1 MDKLANN
8 GRGMLI
14 VMEGMD
20 GTGKST
26 HAKKLAE
33 QFGLAY
39 FREPGSVSSAESIRD
54 VLMKVEMSKEAQ
66 ALLFIGAR
74 IEFVNNALIPTLKS
88 GKSVILDRYFF
99 STLAYQHGALPW
111 SVFTELHKNMP
122 RPDKVLL
129 LECDP
134 EVALGR
140 SQEENVMERE
150 GIEFFRELATRYRNV
165 VKGHNTTIISAD
177 QSIDDV
183 YLRIVRTL
191 ARENPHIFG

>member
-1 MDKLANN
+1 MSKLAY
-8 GRGMLI
+8 GRLVVI
-14 VMEGMD
+14 EGMD

-33 QFGLAY
+33 QFGLVY

-99 STLAYQHGALPW
+99 STMAYQHGALPW
-111 SVFTELHKNMP
+111 SVFTELHKTMP
-122 RPDKVLL
+122 QPDKVLL

-150 GIEFFRELATRYRNV
+150 GIEFFRELATRYKNV
-165 VKGHNTTIISAD
+165 VKGHNTTILNAN
-177 QSIDDV
+177 QPIDDV
-183 YLRIVRTL
+183 YLNIVRTL